1 MSNFN
6 ILKKFSSETENI
18 VNEIDDFLTKLTTQI
33 NLNIKWDDKNFSEI
47 EIKKSF
53 LRGVL
58 REHHLTHRL
67 TKCILHSLKDTNIKK
82 DFKWITKFYPM
93 IHLSNDNLESEEK
106 LHYDSDIGSSM
117 HTCWVPITD
126 YKYSGLN
133 IFKYENF
140 LINFLKK
147 ILTKSIIF
155 NKFTFS
161 PLLKKGN
168 FFIWSGNRLHKGNLN
183 TSNQI
188 TCAFQMKFLKH
199 PYLFESSHNIQN
211 KEFENFKNNN
221 INYLEI
227 YEDYIKLLKLINQH
241 SESIKS
247 IETISI
253 KDFVTNL
260 KKNFSDKNQYLSF
273 SLSVLSQR
281 LRKLN
286 VNNFDTIN
294 QKKFH
299 LYDLASIFMGSENLI
314 SLKRVLMDN
323 KRLYKVFN
331 DSKLL
336 SELDFLNL
344 CPKDTIQWN
353 TILDAKIKKVD
364 LINNE
369 L

>member
-18 VNEIDDFLTKLTTQI
+18 VSEIDDFLIKLCDQI
-33 NLNIKWDDKNFSEI
+33 NLKREWDSKNTSET

-53 LRGVL
+53 LRGIL

-67 TKCILHSLKDTNIKK
+67 TKCVINSLNDVSSEKDL
-82 DFKWITKFYPM
+82 KWITKFYPM

-106 LHYDSDIGSSM
+106 LHYDSDNDSVM
-117 HTCWVPITD
+117 YTCWVPITD
-126 YKYSGLN
+126 YKYSALN

-140 LINFLKK
+140 LINLLKK
-147 ILTKSIIF
+147 ILTKSIFF

-161 PLLKKGN
+161 PSLKKGN
-168 FFIWSGNRLHKGNLN
+168 LLLWSGNRLHKGNLN

-188 TCAFQMKFLKH
+188 TCALQMKFLKY
-199 PYLFESSHNIQN
+199 PYLFESSFNIQN
-211 KEFENFKNNN
+211 KEYKNFEDDNV
-221 INYLEI
+221 NYLKI
-227 YEDYIKLLKLINQH
+227 YDDYINLLDTVNLYCEK
-241 SESIKS
+241 
-247 IETISI
+247 IENIEKISI
-253 KDFVTNL
+253 RDFIMNL
-260 KKNFSDKNQYLSF
+260 KKKISLKSHYLSF

-286 VNNFDTIN
+286 SNRFDLKN

-299 LYDLASIFMGSENLI
+299 LYDLASIFVGSENLI

-323 KRLYKVFN
+323 KKLYKVFS
-331 DSKLL
+331 DLQLL
-336 SELDFLNL
+336 SEIDFLDV

-353 TILDAKIKKVD
+353 VIINSKTVNKGSV
-364 LINNE
+364 NNE